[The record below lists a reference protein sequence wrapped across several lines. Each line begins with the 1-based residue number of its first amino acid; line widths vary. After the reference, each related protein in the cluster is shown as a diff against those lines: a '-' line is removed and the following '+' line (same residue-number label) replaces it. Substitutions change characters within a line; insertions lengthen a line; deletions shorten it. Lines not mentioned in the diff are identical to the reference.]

1 MKDECMYVYVYMRDE
16 SVCMCVCVYMC
27 EGMRGCR
34 DVCERMCE
42 SESKKCKWKEKEEAT
57 QKEIVMFLLELPNN

>member
-34 DVCERMCE
+34 DV
-42 SESKKCKWKEKEEAT
+42 
-57 QKEIVMFLLELPNN
+57 